1 MFTAIPKSEIEILL
15 IRQLSNMFGLNEE
28 ERSLL
33 KNVWEGGAKRLELCF
48 KNNPNKYYHKDGDT
62 YFNPFQSAQYN
73 IFLYIISNEI
83 WKAGN
88 PILADKIY
96 YLNKVLNSND
106 LFYEVEL
113 PEYFKCDHP
122 VGSVMGRAKY
132 GNGFSFGQC
141 CTVGNNNGIYPVI
154 EENVRMCAYSSII
167 GNCHIGCNTIL
178 GAYASVKDQ
187 DVPSDSL
194 VFGQSPNLI
203 IKKRKK

>member
-1 MFTAIPKSEIEILL
+1 MITSIPICEIESLL
-15 IRQLSNMFGLNEE
+15 IRQLDNMFGLGEE
-28 ERSLL
+28 E
-33 KNVWEGGAKRLELCF
+33 KNEVRKAMEGGGKRLERCF
-48 KNNPNKYYHKDGDT
+48 EKNPNKYYHRDGET
-62 YFNPFQSAQYN
+62 FFNPFQSAQYN
-73 IFLYIISNEI
+73 IFLYFMSNEI

-88 PILADKIY
+88 SLLADKIY
-96 YLNKVLNSND
+96 YLNKTLNAND

-167 GNCHIGCNTIL
+167 GNCHIGSNTIL

-187 DVPSDSL
+187 NVPSDSL

-203 IKKRKK
+203 IKKKKE